1 MALVGGYLK
10 CVQCICMVK
19 IFTNTAPR
27 RAAPDATAHRPGAGP
42 RQWSRQQRRAGPRQ
56 CRAQPEI
63 QNGNP
68 TLRTRNQFCTTEK
81 PCNHRSLTEEFRQK
95 NNDRQMNGAGQQP
108 SSPHRASPLSS
119 GRLRTQKQV
128 VKGFPGYRTRTRN
141 PVSGISSNT
150 VYCVPTK
157 SCIALDSQSCCSLLG
172 GLVNTALVTQLSAAL
187 L

>member
-108 SSPHRASPLSS
+108 SSPHRASPPSS

-128 VKGFPGYRTRTRN
+128 VKGFPGYRTRN
-141 PVSGISSNT
+141 PANGIFSSNT
-150 VYCVPTK
+150 VQCVSTK
-157 SCIALDSQSCCSLLG
+157 SCIALVVLWWVAWSTMHWHW
-172 GLVNTALVTQLSAAL
+172 LVVTQLSAAL